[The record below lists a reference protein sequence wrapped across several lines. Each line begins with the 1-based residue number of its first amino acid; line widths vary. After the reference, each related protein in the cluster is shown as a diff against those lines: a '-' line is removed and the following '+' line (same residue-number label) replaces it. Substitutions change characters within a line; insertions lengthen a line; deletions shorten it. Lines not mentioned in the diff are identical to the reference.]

1 MRKMTMAAALGLAL
15 SLGAVGV
22 ASGQATQQPKREHAE
37 RGDDGDE
44 FVNARVALL
53 CLTVVASSCVH
64 RPAFM
69 QREPARRW
77 PTAYVAAQLAADQG
91 RYDDADHILATFA
104 HDYPGT
110 AEAQESGYW
119 RAIYKLDPANKTANT
134 RDALAGLDAY
144 LAASRAGTN
153 RGEATT
159 EDLLALARE
168 VRDGVEERFGVRLHP
183 EPLLINCII

>member
-1 MRKMTMAAALGLAL
+1 MK
-15 SLGAVGV
+15 
-22 ASGQATQQPKREHAE
+22 
-37 RGDDGDE
+37 
-44 FVNARVALL
+44 ARVAVL

-69 QREPARRW
+69 QREPVRRW
-77 PTAYVAAQLAADQG
+77 SSVYIAAQLAADQG
-91 RYDDADHILATFA
+91 RYDDADRILATFA

-119 RAIYKLDPANKTANT
+119 RAIYKLDPANKAANT

-144 LAASRAGTN
+144 LSALRAGTH

-159 EDLLALARE
+159 IRRLAQQLVSLDRALSSKPTESHDKARDEEVQKLKDELQATKDELELIKRRLAT
-168 VRDGVEERFGVRLHP
+168 P
-183 EPLLINCII
+183 KP

>member
-1 MRKMTMAAALGLAL
+1 M
-15 SLGAVGV
+15 
-22 ASGQATQQPKREHAE
+22 
-37 RGDDGDE
+37 
-44 FVNARVALL
+44 NARVALV

-69 QREPARRW
+69 QAAPARRW
-77 PTAYVAAQLAADQG
+77 PGVYLTAQVAADQG
-91 RYDDADHILATFA
+91 RYDDADRILAAFV

-144 LAASRAGTN
+144 LAASRAGTH

-159 EDLLALARE
+159 IRRLAQQLVSLDRALSSKPTETHDKARDEEVQKLKDELQATKDELELIKRRLAT
-168 VRDGVEERFGVRLHP
+168 P
-183 EPLLINCII
+183 KP